1 MLDNNNNEILDGS
14 ETFIENRIKGY
25 IQSGCK
31 VTILQDKTVNEN
43 RKIVLITRKS
53 FISQCSRRSTIA

>member
-43 RKIVLITRKS
+43 RKIVLIKVEEKQHNSTRN
-53 FISQCSRRSTIA
+53 T